1 MNLQGYSIEHTP
13 TESTCGGS
21 LLYINNNV
29 NCVCRNELQIHIKKK
44 LKQLLQRSK
53 NSNGK
58 NIIVRC
64 IHRHPCMNP
73 SDFNDIYL
81 HELLQ
86 KLQNNNKQIFLIVTL
101 TLKWQNMTK
110 IRTVLLFGQY
120 VLKVISPLYN
130 SSFQNHILLQNTN

>member
-13 TESTCGGS
+13 TESTCSGS
-21 LLYINNNV
+21 LLYINSNV

-86 KLQNNNKQIFLIVTL
+86 KLQNNNMYSKLLLPYTTALSRITSCSRTLIDNTFS
-101 TLKWQNMTK
+101 NN
-110 IRTVLLFGQY
+110 FENE
-120 VLKVISPLYN
+120 ISLGN
-130 SSFQNHILLQNTN
+130 IASRVSDHHA